1 MSAEPQATGTAEPPV
16 TDAAA
21 AADRATM
28 RFLALPHDAAAGG
41 LTVAAGSVMEWIDQ
55 AGYACAVGWSGRYCV
70 TAYVGNVQHTR
81 PIAPGPLVAVHAR
94 VVHTGRSSVHVAVTG
109 EAADIRSRRYEPATT
124 CMLVFVAVDDDRRPA
139 PVPEWTPRTD
149 ADRAL
154 GAIATSRI
162 AARDTIKKAMLGQV
176 YTEDT
181 AAPRSQMRFLAPP
194 SAVNFGGAAHGGT
207 VMGWIDEA
215 AFACAAAWS
224 SDKAVAVYSGG
235 IHFLAPVRI
244 GHLVELD
251 ARLIYTGPRSM
262 HIVVRVLSADPRT
275 PDEKTLTTQCLLVFV
290 DPGPDD
296 RARPV
301 PRWEPELAEDV
312 RLVRH
317 AVELIH
323 ERERIVP
330 IPAELT
336 LQD

>member
-1 MSAEPQATGTAEPPV
+1 MSAEPPV

-21 AADRATM
+21 PADRVTM

-41 LTVAAGSVMEWIDQ
+41 LSVAAGSVMEWIDQ

-81 PIAPGPLVAVHAR
+81 PIAPGSLVAVHAR
-94 VVHTGRSSVHVAVTG
+94 VVHTGRSSVHVAVTV

-139 PVPEWTPRTD
+139 SVPEWTPRTD

-162 AARDTIKKAMLGQV
+162 AARDTIKKAMLSQV
-176 YTEDT
+176 YTDDT

-244 GHLVELD
+244 GHVVEPRRPPDLHRAPQHAHRRAGALRRPPD
-251 ARLIYTGPRSM
+251 ARRDDPHHAVHHGLRRSRPGRPCPRRS
-262 HIVVRVLSADPRT
+262 
-275 PDEKTLTTQCLLVFV
+275 TL
-290 DPGPDD
+290 GA
-296 RARPV
+296 RAR
-301 PRWEPELAEDV
+301 
-312 RLVRH
+312 
-317 AVELIH
+317 
-323 ERERIVP
+323 
-330 IPAELT
+330 
-336 LQD
+336 

>member
-1 MSAEPQATGTAEPPV
+1 MTTTATGEATA
-16 TDAAA
+16 TDATAP
-21 AADRATM
+21 ADRVTM
-28 RFLALPHDAAAGG
+28 RFLALPHDSAAGG

-81 PIAPGPLVAVHAR
+81 PIAPGSLVAVHAR
-94 VVHTGRSSVHVAVTG
+94 VVHTGRSSVHVAVTV
-109 EAADIRSRRYEPATT
+109 ESADIRSREYSPATT
-124 CMLVFVAVDDDRRPA
+124 CMLLFVAVDDDRKPTA
-139 PVPEWTPRTD
+139 VPPWTPRTD

-154 GAIATSRI
+154 AAIATSRI
-162 AARDTIKKAMLGQV
+162 AARDVIKKAMLEQE
-176 YTEDT
+176 YTDAT
-181 AAPRSQMRFLAPP
+181 AAPRSQLRFLAPP

-207 VMGWIDEA
+207 VMRWIDEA
-215 AFACAAAWS
+215 AFACAASWS
-224 SDKAVAVYSGG
+224 STTAVAVYSGG

-244 GHLVELD
+244 GSIVEID

-262 HIVVRVLSADPRT
+262 HIAVRVLTADPRT
-275 PDEKTLTTQCLLVFV
+275 PGETTLTTQCLTVFV
-290 DPGPDD
+290 DPGPDG

-330 IPAELT
+330 IPAPLT
-336 LQD
+336 LRD